1 MIDKE
6 VITTANFPLVA
17 PDKESIKLE
26 KNSRG
31 YNWEI
36 KVIADKLS
44 KEDLKRL
51 EELNKWAVDN
61 YSFGTE

>member
-1 MIDKE
+1 MTDKE
-6 VITTANFPLVA
+6 VITSPNFPLVA

-36 KVIADKLS
+36 KVLS
-44 KEDLKRL
+44 DRATEEDIKRL
-51 EELNKWAVDN
+51 EQLNKLMQDLWE
-61 YSFGTE
+61 FGAE

>member
-1 MIDKE
+1 MTDKE
-6 VITTANFPLVA
+6 VMTSPNFPLVA

-36 KVIADKLS
+36 KVLS
-44 KEDLKRL
+44 DRATEEDIKRL
-51 EELNKWAVDN
+51 EQLNKLMQDLWE
-61 YSFGTE
+61 FGAE